1 MLDLSVLAKYVTAF
15 GVIAAAA
22 ISAENRYAPASA
34 MGELKAELRVDR
46 IFDLTRE
53 SEASGGPDWLCRAI
67 DKEFVTLC
75 SEYPSH
81 YLCIDPDAR
90 KELKARAKC

>member
-1 MLDLSVLAKYVTAF
+1 MQAAKVVTAI
-15 GVIAAAA
+15 GIIGGAT
-22 ISAENRYAPASA
+22 ITAETRYAPASA
-34 MGELKAELRVDR
+34 IGDLKSELRVDR
-46 IFDLTRE
+46 IFDMTRE

-81 YLCIDPDAR
+81 YLCIDPEAR